1 MCYISQPG
9 VFGEPQA
16 RCAAER
22 DLKQL
27 VDAGLAQLRAGAGHE
42 QFYPCVLYPCAV
54 YRAVGRF
61 PPFAAAAN
69 LGFGRIAVSYIEAP
83 NLFVSTV

>member
-1 MCYISQPG
+1 

-42 QFYPCVLYPCAV
+42 QFTLVCFIRVQFTGLWGASLPS
-54 YRAVGRF
+54 R
-61 PPFAAAAN
+61 PP
-69 LGFGRIAVSYIEAP
+69 LI
-83 NLFVSTV
+83 